1 VGQPVLPKTLQP
13 CIELAKVL
21 MRNSWK
27 CHFLTEFLPD
37 PGICPSYLS
46 KNDSTAVHCAMP
58 CANGDA
64 IDELIQMTPASAFTD
79 AIATSQRQA
88 MLNWK
93 NDMTM

>member
-1 VGQPVLPKTLQP
+1 
-13 CIELAKVL
+13 
-21 MRNSWK
+21 
-27 CHFLTEFLPD
+27 
-37 PGICPSYLS
+37 
-46 KNDSTAVHCAMP
+46 MP